1 MSGFSAWCHDS
12 GDLNISPNYDSFGNR
27 SEYLSRKEAIFCIG
41 LGLSFWWP
49 YATGFLGRHS
59 PRSRPMWMQ
68 FSEALLLQGTHYSLV
83 DSVWL
88 HRCMGGCKPNEND
101 FVFLQYLYKKLS
113 WYWHGGIY
121 AISCWPS
128 LHQSRRLLISDEDYC
143 WNGDREIERD
153 NPTGWLFRRPTR
165 QICWQIQCG

>member
-49 YATGFLGRHS
+49 CATGFLGRHS

-68 FSEALLLQGTHYSLV
+68 FSGALLLQGTHYSLV

-101 FVFLQYLYKKLS
+101 FVFF
-113 WYWHGGIY
+113 
-121 AISCWPS
+121 AISIQEARLMLTWRHLCHLLLTFTTSVQTSAHKWW
-128 LHQSRRLLISDEDYC
+128 RLLLKWRSKN
-143 WNGDREIERD
+143 WKR
-153 NPTGWLFRRPTR
+153 
-165 QICWQIQCG
+165 